1 MSTLKI
7 YQCEITPERNALVD
21 HIDRYLNNFATLTY
35 ARDNFQEIQLGL
47 DINIKIDLGQYY
59 VGHSIGNYASIDQ
72 DGKIWYYFIMSA
84 QWKAKNTVELSL
96 SIDSVNTFNGDFTF
110 TKKTHIIR
118 QHKNRFSNLSTLE
131 PGTNVL
137 YNVIDDVDEGV
148 NGAVQYKVS
157 DTVVRTG
164 NVYLDQRWYL
174 VYESLN
180 TDDNSG
186 VKCTLY
192 PETKIPFS
200 ATVTN
205 KIIPTGLTRNY
216 DYYISGRRDPNSGIF
231 FVNSSGIATGVQNGD
246 YYEGR
251 KILCILYRQAVN
263 THVAVVE
270 ILVEDGNREPEW
282 IEFART
288 GTDKPITPRG
298 ADGYFYGL
306 SSNRS
311 SSLNVIESNTY
322 YTYTTTITTKYIE
335 GINFVDRK
343 SPTLLKIIEL
353 PYRPADFTWDD
364 DLRIQLPEGWNY
376 GYSQDAQGEHYFL
389 LPNIDTE
396 FGSTIVEDQNLGLTQ
411 TIELTEEQIL
421 SMSELAYKRDIL
433 LKDPKLLH
441 SSLYTY
447 KLVYDSYSLPIVYEK
462 ITQTDTIFD
471 KEGKYDIYFKPS
483 NTINSNLGFKINFKD
498 ASYTTAE
505 DYGEYLIATRNNES
519 PIYNNSYLN
528 YLRTGYN
535 YDRKA
540 QTTQNTQTWISAGV
554 QLVGGIAAAVSGVST
569 GGLGTVA
576 GISLITSGIATL
588 SGAITS
594 SVNSERAI
602 QSKLADL
609 KAQAASI
616 STSDDLNL
624 LNWYNG
630 NKLHIM
636 RYQVSPK
643 VLNLMNDAF
652 YYFGYADDKYD
663 IPKLKTRF
671 WFNYIQCEPK
681 FEEENTSVYQNYLAD
696 IKARYSAGVTV
707 YHMFNDSWD
716 WKQNRENWESNL
728 IPIY

>member
-21 HIDRYLNNFATLTY
+21 HIDRYLNNFAKLTY
-35 ARDNFQEIQLGL
+35 ARDNFQEVQLGL

-59 VGHSIGNYASIDQ
+59 VGHSIGNYVSIDQ
-72 DGKIWYYFIMSA
+72 DGKIWYYFVMSA

-137 YNVIDDVDEGV
+137 YNVIDDVDEGI
-148 NGAVQYKVS
+148 NGAVQYKAS
-157 DTVVRTG
+157 DQIIYSG
-164 NVYLDQRWYL
+164 NVYLNQKWYL
-174 VYESLN
+174 VYTSIAEEGS
-180 TDDNSG
+180 DG
-186 VKCTLY
+186 IEVTLY
-192 PETKIPFS
+192 PETKVPVV
-200 ATVTN
+200 ATNPDV
-205 KIIPTGLTRNY
+205 
-216 DYYISGRRDPNSGIF
+216 
-231 FVNSSGIATGVQNGD
+231 
-246 YYEGR
+246 
-251 KILCILYRQAVN
+251 
-263 THVAVVE
+263 
-270 ILVEDGNREPEW
+270 
-282 IEFART
+282 
-288 GTDKPITPRG
+288 ITPNLLTTG
-298 ADGYFYGL
+298 QKYYMSQYNNPNTASFMFNNTGYTLGQNYNDTTIIAL
-306 SSNRS
+306 EYTKQSSTQISMLALVKNS
-311 SSLNVIESNTY
+311 TGQISLVDLG
-322 YTYTTTITTKYIE
+322 TTTQFSYINCVYFNQSGQQVYSLAEISAMPEYRYSYTPTPGITYCEDISS
-335 GINFVDRK
+335 VDRTDSK
-343 SPTLLKIIEL
+343 LVKIIEL
-353 PYRPADFTWDD
+353 PYCPADFSWRD
-364 DLRIQLPEGWNY
+364 DLQIIVPRDWAVVVDTSTGK
-376 GYSQDAQGEHYFL
+376 HYL
-389 LPNIDTE
+389 RPDLKAE
-396 FGSTIVEDQNLGLTQ
+396 FGTTILANKELELTQ
-411 TIELTEEQIL
+411 TVTLTEEQLL
-421 SMSELAYKRDIL
+421 SMSELAYKRDVL
-433 LKDPKLLH
+433 LRDPKLLH

-447 KLVYDSYSLPIVYEK
+447 KLVYDSYSLPIAYEK
-462 ITQTDTIFD
+462 ITQTNTIFD
-471 KEGKYDIYFKPS
+471 KAGKYDVYFKPS

-498 ASYTTAE
+498 ASYKSAE

-519 PIYNNSYLN
+519 PIYNSSYIN

-540 QTTQNTQTWISAGV
+540 QTAQNTQTWIAAGV
-554 QLVGGIAAAVSGVST
+554 QLVGGIAAAISGIST

-602 QSKLADL
+602 QSKLAEL
-609 KAQAASI
+609 RAQATSI

-652 YYFGYADDKYD
+652 YYYGYADDKYD
-663 IPKLKTRF
+663 IPRFKTRF

-681 FEEENTSVYQNYLAD
+681 FEEENTSIYQNYLAD
-696 IKARYSAGVTV
+696 IKARYAAGVTV

-716 WKQNRENWESNL
+716 WKQNHENWESHL